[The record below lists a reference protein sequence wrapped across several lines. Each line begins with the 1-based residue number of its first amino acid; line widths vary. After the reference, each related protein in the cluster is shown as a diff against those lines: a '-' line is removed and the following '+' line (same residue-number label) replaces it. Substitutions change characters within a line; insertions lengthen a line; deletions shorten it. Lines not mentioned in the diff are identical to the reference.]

1 MMITITRIIL
11 SIFFLT
17 FTYPVLAKVSLQS
30 LNVNGNKRDYR
41 LFIPTDPLHDK
52 QYSLLLN
59 FHGTGSTPESQ
70 NQLSEFELI
79 AAQQLF
85 IVVSPAAQYQRKEGG
100 LLTWNV
106 DKDPNGVNDV
116 EFIKLLLKD
125 LQLHFPIDAKR
136 IYAAG
141 MSGGG
146 RMVSRLGC
154 DLSETIAAIASVT
167 GLRFPEN
174 CVASMNVPVI
184 AFHGKLDTI
193 NHYSLQSASPSYWR
207 EGVER
212 ALSKWVK
219 HNQCL
224 NTNTS
229 EIKVTEQVTKLH
241 YKGCKNNSDVV
252 FYRSSNAGHT
262 WPGSPLAKAFEDYG
276 LGITNTDLPASK
288 IIWEFFVNHPKS

>member
-1 MMITITRIIL
+1 MMITIKRL
-11 SIFFLT
+11 LFSFLCLAVT
-17 FTYPVLAKVSLQS
+17 CPVLAQVSLKS
-30 LNVNGNKRDYR
+30 IHVDDNKRDYR
-41 LFIPTDPLHDK
+41 LFVPKENLQGK

-70 NQLSEFELI
+70 NQLSEFEFI

-85 IVVSPAAQYQRKEGG
+85 IVVSPVAQYQRKEAG

-106 DKDPNGVNDV
+106 NKDPSGVDDV
-116 EFIKLLLKD
+116 KFIKLLLKD
-125 LQLHFPIDAKR
+125 LQLHFPIDTKR
-136 IYAAG
+136 IYATG

-154 DLSETIAAIASVT
+154 DLSETIAAIAPVT

-174 CVASMNVPVI
+174 CAATVNMPII

-193 NHYSLQSASPSYWR
+193 NHYALQSTSPSYWR
-207 EGVER
+207 EGVEK
-212 ALSKWVK
+212 ALSKWVT
-219 HNQCL
+219 HNQCI
-224 NTNTS
+224 NINIS
-229 EIKVTEQVTKLH
+229 EIRVTEQVTKVR

-252 FYRSSNAGHT
+252 FYLSSNAGHT
-262 WPGSPLAKAFEDYG
+262 WPGSPLAKVFEDYG

-288 IIWEFFVNHPKS
+288 IIWEFFVNHPKP

>member
-1 MMITITRIIL
+1 MTQIIL

-17 FTYPVLAKVSLQS
+17 YTYPVLAQVSLQS
-30 LNVNGNKRDYR
+30 LTVNDTKRNYR
-41 LFIPTDPLHDK
+41 LFLPTEYLQDK
-52 QYSLLLN
+52 KYSLLLN

-85 IVVSPAAQYQRKEGG
+85 IVVSPSAKYQREKGG
-100 LLTWNV
+100 LFTWNV
-106 DKDPNGVNDV
+106 DEDPNGVDDV
-116 EFIKLLLKD
+116 EFIKVLLKN
-125 LQLHFPIDAKR
+125 LQLHFPIDNKR

-154 DLSETIAAIASVT
+154 DLSGVIAAIAPVT

-174 CVASMNVPVI
+174 CTATMSMPVI

-193 NHYSLQSASPSYWR
+193 NHYSLQSTSPSYWR

-224 NTNTS
+224 NINTS

-276 LGITNTDLPASK
+276 LGVTNTDLPASK
-288 IIWEFFVNHPKS
+288 IIWEFFLNHPKL